1 MTANS
6 TRLRHRLWPVPLTLV
21 SVLLAVVLVPA
32 AAASDAGQ
40 QAVMSPTSTARP
52 TLRYGSCGPAV
63 VYLQQRLTALRYDLG
78 PVDGVFGY
86 STLHGVYAFQKV
98 QGISVDGAWKLTPD
112 A

>member
-21 SVLLAVVLVPA
+21 SMLLAVVLVPA

-40 QAVMSPTSTARP
+40 QAAMSPTSTARP